1 MVLGKWIV
9 LCGRIKMKNFINRI
23 ECVVEPDLLC
33 YKRDSGIQIKMRCII
48 GDTEVSI
55 NRFEDTDFL
64 VSHFDLVFDHMRE
77 NIRYKFLEE
86 VKSNG

>member
-1 MVLGKWIV
+1 
-9 LCGRIKMKNFINRI
+9 MKNFISRI

-33 YKRDSGIQIKMRCII
+33 YKGDSGIQIKMRCTI

-64 VSHFDLVFDHMRE
+64 VSHFDLIFDHMRE
-77 NIRYKFLEE
+77 NIKYKFLEE
-86 VKSNG
+86 VKGD